1 MILKANQCNFYIS
14 ICPLISVCLFPA
26 REAGRY
32 PTYIGRW
39 FFHFLRNQGK
49 SFALPEITGQVRT
62 MCDVAQRLED
72 KGRSE
77 GRIEGQI
84 EVLVTLVKSGSITVD
99 MAAGIL
105 KITTTEFKKYL

>member
-1 MILKANQCNFYIS
+1 MRGDNRYEKILTFSNEK
-14 ICPLISVCLFPA
+14 
-26 REAGRY
+26 
-32 PTYIGRW
+32 
-39 FFHFLRNQGK
+39 
-49 SFALPEITGQVRT
+49 GQVRT

-99 MAAGIL
+99 TAAGIL

>member
-1 MILKANQCNFYIS
+1 MNGDNRYEKILTFSNEK
-14 ICPLISVCLFPA
+14 
-26 REAGRY
+26 
-32 PTYIGRW
+32 
-39 FFHFLRNQGK
+39 
-49 SFALPEITGQVRT
+49 GQVRT

-72 KGRSE
+72 KGRSK

>member
-1 MILKANQCNFYIS
+1 MRIKQIQTNICLYAFLVMSGDNRYEKIS
-14 ICPLISVCLFPA
+14 TFSN
-26 REAGRY
+26 E
-32 PTYIGRW
+32 
-39 FFHFLRNQGK
+39 K
-49 SFALPEITGQVRT
+49 GQVRT

>member
-1 MILKANQCNFYIS
+1 
-14 ICPLISVCLFPA
+14 
-26 REAGRY
+26 
-32 PTYIGRW
+32 
-39 FFHFLRNQGK
+39 
-49 SFALPEITGQVRT
+49 

-99 MAAGIL
+99 MAAVIL

>member
-1 MILKANQCNFYIS
+1 MRIKQIQTNICLYAFLVMSGDNRYEKIS
-14 ICPLISVCLFPA
+14 TFSN
-26 REAGRY
+26 E
-32 PTYIGRW
+32 
-39 FFHFLRNQGK
+39 K
-49 SFALPEITGQVRT
+49 GQVRT

-77 GRIEGQI
+77 GRIEGRI

-99 MAAGIL
+99 TAAGIL

>member
-1 MILKANQCNFYIS
+1 MSGDNRYEKILTFSNEK
-14 ICPLISVCLFPA
+14 
-26 REAGRY
+26 
-32 PTYIGRW
+32 
-39 FFHFLRNQGK
+39 
-49 SFALPEITGQVRT
+49 GQVRT
-62 MCDVAQRLED
+62 MCDVAQRLEG

-99 MAAGIL
+99 TAAGIL

>member
-1 MILKANQCNFYIS
+1 
-14 ICPLISVCLFPA
+14 
-26 REAGRY
+26 
-32 PTYIGRW
+32 
-39 FFHFLRNQGK
+39 
-49 SFALPEITGQVRT
+49 
-62 MCDVAQRLED
+62 MCDVAQRLEG

>member
-1 MILKANQCNFYIS
+1 MNGDNRYEKILTFSNEK
-14 ICPLISVCLFPA
+14 
-26 REAGRY
+26 
-32 PTYIGRW
+32 
-39 FFHFLRNQGK
+39 
-49 SFALPEITGQVRT
+49 GQVRT

-77 GRIEGQI
+77 GRIEERI

-99 MAAGIL
+99 TVAGIL